1 MTENSKEK
9 YSVEVY
15 EKRSDTQYDGVPK
28 GIDFYFDDLDEALE
42 FASNVIMKHKK
53 FVMVGIVNNG
63 V

>member
-9 YSVEVY
+9 YIVEVY